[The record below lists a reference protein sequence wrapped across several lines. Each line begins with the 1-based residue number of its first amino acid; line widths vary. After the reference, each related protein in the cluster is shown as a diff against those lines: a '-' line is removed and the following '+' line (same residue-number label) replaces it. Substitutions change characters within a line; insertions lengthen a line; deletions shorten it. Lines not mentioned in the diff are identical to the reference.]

1 MTLPTNKWT
10 QVVVAAAFVWGVC
23 LWAAMVAPVH
33 AQAAATPAAAA
44 QAGAGIWSGVYT
56 DVQAKRG
63 EGLANKSC
71 VSCHG
76 SELMGGEAGPTLVGL
91 EFLGNWNSLTL
102 GDFFDRIHATMPAD
116 APGSLSP
123 QDTAD
128 VMAYVLKLNKYPA
141 GQKELPTDMSALGQV
156 KIEGQPPAK

>member
-1 MTLPTNKWT
+1 MTVPTNKWT

-23 LWAAMVAPVH
+23 IWAAMTAPVH
-33 AQAAATPAAAA
+33 AQAAATPAAA
-44 QAGAGIWSGVYT
+44 QAGSGIWSGVYT
-56 DVQAKRG
+56 DAQAKRG
-63 EGLANKSC
+63 EGTANKNC

-91 EFLGNWNSLTL
+91 EFLGNWNSLSL
-102 GDFFDRIHATMPAD
+102 GDLFDRIHATMPAD

-128 VMAYVLKLNKYPA
+128 VIAYVLKLNKYPA
-141 GQKELPTDMSALGQV
+141 GQKELPNDMSALGQV